1 MPAVSETALARH
13 HDDGLASA
21 PRTLTSAPTR
31 AEREAA
37 AIELRRAFCE
47 ELRAARE
54 SRGVSLLRIAE
65 VTKVSESL
73 FAELERG
80 HLSRWPTGIYRRAF
94 FREYA
99 VHVGLPAES
108 TLSEFIRLFP
118 EDRDSD
124 TSRDALVP
132 GPLRLT
138 MPRPTWRQLS
148 TIYFQTAVLDLVI
161 VLLGSGA
168 LSWLT
173 AVGPWISIAIVA
185 LGYHATGTIVL
196 GCSPVAWWAR
206 GRLHRKLDKQPAR
219 PINLFPQDE

>member
-1 MPAVSETALARH
+1 MPAASETALARH

-21 PRTLTSAPTR
+21 PATLASAPTR

-54 SRGVSLLRIAE
+54 SRGINLLRIAE

-80 HLSRWPTGIYRRAF
+80 NLSRWPTGIYRRAF

-99 VHVGLPAES
+99 VLVGLPAES
-108 TLSEFIRLFP
+108 TLGEFIRLFP
-118 EDRDSD
+118 EDRGSD

-148 TIYFQTAVLDLVI
+148 LAYFQTAALDLLI

-185 LGYHATGTIVL
+185 LAYHAAGTIVL

-206 GRLHRKLDKQPAR
+206 GRLHRRLDKQPAR
-219 PINLFPQDE
+219 PINLFPQDQ

>member
-1 MPAVSETALARH
+1 MPAASETALARH

-21 PRTLTSAPTR
+21 PRTLASTPNR

-47 ELRAARE
+47 ELKSVRE
-54 SRGVSLLRIAE
+54 RHGISLQKVAE
-65 VTKVSESL
+65 VTKISESL

-80 HLSRWPTGIYRRAF
+80 NLSRWPAGIYRRAF

-99 VHVGLPAES
+99 VLVGLPPES

-124 TSRDALVP
+124 TGPDELVP

-138 MPRPTWRQLS
+138 MPRPTWRHLS
-148 TIYFQTAVLDLVI
+148 PIHFQTAALDLIV
-161 VLLGSGA
+161 VLLGSSA
-168 LSWLT
+168 ISWLT
-173 AVGPWISIAIVA
+173 ALGPWISIAIVA
-185 LGYHATGTIVL
+185 LGYHAAGTVIL

-219 PINLFPQDE
+219 PINLFPPDD

>member
-13 HDDGLASA
+13 HDDGLATA
-21 PRTLTSAPTR
+21 PRALASTPTR

-47 ELRAARE
+47 ELRTARE
-54 SRGVSLLRIAE
+54 SRGVSLLKIAE
-65 VTKVSESL
+65 ASKVSESL

-80 HLSRWPTGIYRRAF
+80 NLSRWPTGIYRRAF

-99 VHVGLPAES
+99 VHAGLPPES

-118 EDRDSD
+118 EDREGD
-124 TSRDALVP
+124 TGRSTLVP

-148 TIYFQTAVLDLVI
+148 PVFFQTAVLDLVV
-161 VLLGSGA
+161 VLLGSGVLA
-168 LSWLT
+168 WLT
-173 AVGPWISIAIVA
+173 ATGPWLSIAIVA
-185 LGYHATGTIVL
+185 LGYHAAGTIVL

-206 GRLHRKLDKQPAR
+206 GRLHRRLDKQPAR

>member
-1 MPAVSETALARH
+1 MPGASETALARPRA
-13 HDDGLASA
+13 DALAA
-21 PRTLTSAPTR
+21 AQRTLANAPTR

-47 ELRAARE
+47 DLRAARE
-54 SRGVSLLRIAE
+54 SRGISLLRIAE

-80 HLSRWPTGIYRRAF
+80 NLSRWPTGIYRRAF

-99 VHVGLPAES
+99 VLVGLPAES
-108 TLSEFIRLFP
+108 TLSEFIRLFA

-124 TSRDALVP
+124 TDRDALP

-138 MPRPTWRQLS
+138 MPRPTWRHLS
-148 TIYFQTAVLDLVI
+148 PIHFQTAVFDLTV
-161 VLLGSGA
+161 VLLGSGVIS
-168 LSWLT
+168 LLT
-173 AVGPWISIAIVA
+173 AIGPWISIAIMA
-185 LGYHATGTIVL
+185 LGYHAASTVIL

-206 GRLHRKLDKQPAR
+206 GRLHRKLDKQHAR
-219 PINLFPQDE
+219 PINLLPLDE